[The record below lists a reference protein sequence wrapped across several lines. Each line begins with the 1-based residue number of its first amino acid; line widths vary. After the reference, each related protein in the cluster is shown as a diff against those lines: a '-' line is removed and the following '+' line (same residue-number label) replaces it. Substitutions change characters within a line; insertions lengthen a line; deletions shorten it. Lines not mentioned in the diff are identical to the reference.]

1 MPHRAGTVLRF
12 MSISI
17 QPRSIGQR
25 RPAAL
30 RATSLPILPAL
41 LVLATMLPV
50 GLNIRPG
57 GLLLTSPRI
66 VLLASVPF
74 IVSRMA
80 RKFAGEGFRVV
91 PCDALVLAASF
102 WMFLSIC
109 VTQGVD
115 RAIIGSSVMILEL
128 CGGYFLF
135 RSSLNQP
142 GEAVAVA
149 RFLTYV
155 IAADGFLS
163 VLDVLTQ
170 RAFIQDIVDSITGYS
185 QVWLFDYRH
194 GVIRAPG
201 MQEHPILLGTVCA
214 FGALLSLALMRGVE
228 RVALVGGCLIGLITS
243 DSSAPTAGFV
253 LGCGCLAYHRALA
266 GFRWRWELLIMSGG
280 LGLAALF
287 AVHPAPLS
295 FLIEHTTS
303 NPADGYYRMLIWT
316 LVGPLVLAS
325 PLFGLGLESD
335 WAERF
340 GAVNTIDS
348 FWLCSAANFGIPAA
362 ILFALVLLTACL
374 RPVRRLGAM
383 NEADLSLGRVLGIIV
398 FLYIF
403 IGFTVHF
410 WGCAWILIGIFAA
423 MRVHL
428 GEISRSQPC
437 GAVAQ
442 RARMISPPRLRDG
455 VRGFEDAPPPTQR
468 RDYTSVPR
476 SGMYRIR

>member
-1 MPHRAGTVLRF
+1 M
-12 MSISI
+12 
-17 QPRSIGQR
+17 
-25 RPAAL
+25 L
-30 RATSLPILPAL
+30 RATSLPVLPAL
-41 LVLATMLPV
+41 LVLATMLPQ

-66 VLLASVPF
+66 VLLASMPL
-74 IVSRMA
+74 ILSRMA
-80 RKFAGEGFRVV
+80 RKFSTPGFRVV
-91 PCDALVLAASF
+91 PCDAFVLVASI
-102 WMFLSIC
+102 WMFLAIC
-109 VTQGVD
+109 MTQGFD

-135 RSSLNQP
+135 RSSLNRP

-170 RAFIQDIVDSITGYS
+170 RAFIQDIVDSITGYP

-228 RVALVGGCLIGLITS
+228 RVVVAGGCLIGLITS

-253 LGCGCLAYHRALA
+253 IGCGCLAYHYALA
-266 GFRWRWELLIMSGG
+266 NFRWRWELLIMSGA
-280 LGLAALF
+280 LALAALF

-295 FLIEHTTS
+295 FLIQHTTA
-303 NPADGYYRMLIWT
+303 NPADGYYRMFIWT
-316 LVGPLVLAS
+316 LVGPLVLAN
-325 PLFGLGLESD
+325 PWFGLGLESD
-335 WAERF
+335 WAERY

-348 FWLCSAANFGIPAA
+348 FWLCSSANFGIPAA
-362 ILFALVLLTACL
+362 VLFALVLLTACL
-374 RPVRRLGAM
+374 RPVRQVGAM
-383 NEADLSLGRVLGIIV
+383 NEADTRLGRILGIIV
-398 FLYIF
+398 FLYVF

-410 WGCAWILIGIFAA
+410 WGCTWVLIGIFAA

-428 GEISRSQPC
+428 GEISVSQPF
-437 GAVAQ
+437 AAMAQ
-442 RARMISPPRLRDG
+442 RARMASPRIPDG
-455 VRGFEDAPPPTQR
+455 AVASAAARMRRTQ
-468 RDYTSVPR
+468 TSGAMR
-476 SGMYRIR
+476 SLHK